1 MTLKQQIHNWMAG
14 REDEFCEALAPLIAV
29 NSITG
34 EASPG
39 MPFGP
44 GPAQALE
51 LALELARKW
60 GLNTWEDEGYVGLAD
75 LNDKEDLL
83 HILAHL
89 DIVDAGDHWDT
100 DPFTLVRD
108 GDLIYGRGTDDDKGP
123 AVASLLA
130 MRCIKELGIPLKG
143 NVKMILGTDEESGSK
158 DLQHYFAKHPFA
170 PHSIT
175 PDTCFPVTNIEKAT
189 YAPRFSQS
197 WEAQPAAQGQLLFI
211 HGGIRL
217 NVAPGNCTAKLRGIS
232 AASVQAVLEEVSG
245 FSGVTFEAAEDA
257 GILTLEATG
266 VQSHASR
273 PDGGK
278 NAITAM
284 LEVLV
289 RLPLHA
295 DAAAKAV
302 QDLNRLFPYGDN
314 GGKALGIAMED
325 AVSGK
330 LTLTLSLLDLNETGF
345 TARFDSRDPLCAT
358 PENTKGVAEA
368 VFAGLGWE
376 CSGEFNPAHAVDEN
390 SPFIQILL
398 RTYEAFS
405 GRKGYCEAIGG
416 GTYVHHIPG
425 GVAFGAGEH
434 DFPSN
439 LHNANERARIS
450 QLLLT
455 AEIYAAV
462 IAQICGEEGALPQAW

>member
-1 MTLKQQIHNWMAG
+1 MTLKEKIHNWMTG
-14 REDEFCEALAPLIAV
+14 REDEFVEALAPLIAI

-34 EASPG
+34 EAAPG

-44 GPAQALE
+44 GPAAALEAALE
-51 LALELARKW
+51 LCRKW
-60 GLNTWEDEGYVGLAD
+60 GMKTWNDEGYVGLAD

-89 DIVDAGDHWDT
+89 DIVNAGDHWDT

-123 AVASLLA
+123 AVAALLA
-130 MRCIKELGIPLKG
+130 MRCVKELGIPMKG
-143 NVKMILGTDEESGSK
+143 NVKLILGTDEESGSG
-158 DLQHYFAKHPFA
+158 DLRHYFANHPFA
-170 PHSIT
+170 PHSVT
-175 PDTCFPVTNIEKAT
+175 PDSSFPVTNIEKAT
-189 YAPRFSQS
+189 YAPRFSRK
-197 WEAQPAAQGQLLFI
+197 WAAEAVEGPQLVSI

-217 NVAPGNCTAKLRGIS
+217 NVAPGNCTAVIRNLTKAGAE
-232 AASVQAVLEEVSG
+232 AAVSEVAEAT
-245 FSGVTFEAAEDA
+245 GVVFEAVEEN
-257 GILTLEATG
+257 GVLTLEATG
-266 VQSHASR
+266 IQAHAAQ

-284 LEVLV
+284 LEVLAK
-289 RLPLHA
+289 LPLYT
-295 DAAAKAV
+295 DEAAKAV
-302 QDLNRLFPYGDN
+302 KDLNRLFPYGDN
-314 GGKALGIAMED
+314 AGRALGIAMED
-325 AVSGK
+325 AVSGS
-330 LTLTLSLLDLNETGF
+330 LTLTLSLLDLDEQGF

-358 PENTKGVAEA
+358 PENTKGVMETVCAS
-368 VFAGLGWE
+368 LGWD
-376 CSGEFNPAHAVDEN
+376 CTGEFHPAHAVDAD
-390 SPFIQILL
+390 SPFIQTLL
-398 RTYEAFS
+398 ETYEEFS

-434 DFPSN
+434 DFASN

-462 IAQICGEEGALPQAW
+462 IARICGE

>member
-1 MTLKQQIHNWMAG
+1 MTLKEQIHNWMTG

-34 EASPG
+34 EAAPG

-44 GPAQALE
+44 GPDEALKRA
-51 LALELARKW
+51 LALAEQW
-60 GLNTWEDEGYVGLAD
+60 GMTTWEDEGYVGLAD

-89 DIVDAGDHWDT
+89 DIVAAGDHWDT

-143 NVKMILGTDEESGSK
+143 NVKLILGTDEESGSK
-158 DLQHYFAKHPFA
+158 DLAHYFANHPFA
-170 PHSIT
+170 PYSIT

-189 YAPRFSQS
+189 YGPKFSRS
-197 WEAQPAAQGQLLFI
+197 WDPQPETDGQILMI
-211 HGGIRL
+211 HGGLRL
-217 NVAPGNCTAKLRGIS
+217 NIAPGNCTVKIRSLAK
-232 AASVQAVLEEVSG
+232 AAVADAMDTVAAETGVS
-245 FSGVTFEAAEDA
+245 FEAAEEN
-257 GILTLEATG
+257 GILILEATG
-266 VQSHASR
+266 EQAHASH
-273 PDGGK
+273 PEDGR

-284 LEVLV
+284 LDLLT
-289 RLPLHA
+289 RLPLA
-295 DAAAKAV
+295 DDAATKTV
-302 QDLNRLFPYGDN
+302 HDLHRLFPYGDN
-314 GGKALGIAMED
+314 GGAALGIAMED
-325 AVSGK
+325 DISGK
-330 LTLTLSLLDLNETGF
+330 LTLTFSLLELDSTGF
-345 TARFDSRDPLCAT
+345 WGQFDSRDPLCAT
-358 PENTKGVAEA
+358 PENTKAVAEA
-368 VFAGLGWE
+368 VFASLGWN
-376 CSGEFNPAHAVDEN
+376 CTGEFNPAHAVDEN
-390 SPFIQILL
+390 SPFIRILL
-398 RTYEAFS
+398 DTYEEFS

-425 GVAFGAGEH
+425 GVAYGAGEH
-434 DFPSN
+434 DFISN

-462 IAQICGEEGALPQAW
+462 IARICGA